1 MSNSKKLGLWTLVML
16 TFVPTFGFGNI
27 TSNAVVLGPAAI
39 PSWFIVSVLF
49 FFPLSIMIAEISSAN
64 QDKEGG
70 LYAWIES
77 SLGPKWAF
85 IGTWSYFIAN
95 LFYLQMV
102 FARIP
107 VSTSWALFGENRFTD
122 QNAYLLPYLSVV
134 LAILLTFIATRG
146 VKRFAKLSDFGGK
159 FTLAAT
165 VIFIVFAIV
174 GYLTGTPSATQFTAE
189 NTIPKFDVSYFATFS
204 WLLFAVAGAEV
215 AGTYIKEVDNP
226 EKTFPKAVII
236 ATIFIALA
244 YIIGSVAVC
253 LVASPEVLESANLKD
268 AGYIVYKILAENWGI
283 NGKIVVQLYAF
294 IFTITSIAAYIVW
307 IESPIR
313 AMFAEVP
320 EGTFPRFLTAK
331 SEDGTLKNALW
342 VQCAIVI
349 ILILVPLL
357 GIESIDAFFKLL
369 YDLSALSL
377 VVPYIILIVA
387 YISFRKKN
395 MDAPFKFFKTNSSA
409 MVFSWIALILSIAG
423 FIGAG
428 FDYVLGSEST
438 SEAIKLVFKTYG
450 GPIILI
456 LFGYLIAFGGKKNI
470 ASKSQDQSI

>member
-1 MSNSKKLGLWTLVML
+1 M
-16 TFVPTFGFGNI
+16 
-27 TSNAVVLGPAAI
+27 
-39 PSWFIVSVLF
+39 
-49 FFPLSIMIAEISSAN
+49 
-64 QDKEGG
+64 
-70 LYAWIES
+70 
-77 SLGPKWAF
+77 
-85 IGTWSYFIAN
+85 
-95 LFYLQMV
+95 
-102 FARIP
+102 
-107 VSTSWALFGENRFTD
+107 
-122 QNAYLLPYLSVV
+122 
-134 LAILLTFIATRG
+134 
-146 VKRFAKLSDFGGK
+146 
-159 FTLAAT
+159 
-165 VIFIVFAIV
+165 
-174 GYLTGTPSATQFTAE
+174 
-189 NTIPKFDVSYFATFS
+189 
-204 WLLFAVAGAEV
+204 
-215 AGTYIKEVDNP
+215 DNP

>member
-409 MVFSWIALILSIAG
+409 MVFSWIALILSVAG